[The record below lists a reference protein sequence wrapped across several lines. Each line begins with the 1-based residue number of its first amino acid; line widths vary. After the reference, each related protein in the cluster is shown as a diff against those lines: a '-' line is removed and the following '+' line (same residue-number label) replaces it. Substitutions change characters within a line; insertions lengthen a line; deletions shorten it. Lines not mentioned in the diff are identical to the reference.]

1 MAALCPSRCAGTS
14 GHHVNTAERHWLF
27 IAVAVVVALFALL
40 MRARLRANYPD
51 DTSKQMQ
58 SMLGFL
64 RGIAWFAGAIA
75 AIVVLDL
82 ARIALT

>member
-1 MAALCPSRCAGTS
+1 VS
-14 GHHVNTAERHWLF
+14 TAERHWLF
-27 IAVAVVVALFALL
+27 IAVALAAALFALF

-64 RGIAWFAGAIA
+64 RGIAWFAALIA
-75 AIVVLDL
+75 VVVLVDL
-82 ARIALT
+82 ARIAFT

>member
-1 MAALCPSRCAGTS
+1 VS
-14 GHHVNTAERHWLF
+14 TAERHWLF
-27 IAVAVVVALFALL
+27 IAVAVVVALFALR

-51 DTSKQMQ
+51 DRSKQMQ

-75 AIVVLDL
+75 VIVLLDL
-82 ARIALT
+82 ARVALT

>member
-1 MAALCPSRCAGTS
+1 VGATGWR
-14 GHHVNTAERHWLF
+14 VLF
-27 IAVAVVVALFALL
+27 IAVAAGVAAFALL

-58 SMLGFL
+58 SMLAFL

-75 AIVVLDL
+75 LVVLADL
-82 ARIALT
+82 ARLALT